1 MDPATKLGCST
12 TLSLDL
18 SVGPTSFSIVDAS
31 ASIME
36 EKLNKLTEENRRLHE
51 MLSTMSANYDA
62 LHNQLLD
69 LMRAPPSKRGTASPA
84 IERKRESPDSDCPV
98 DDSSEDS
105 YKRFRVDSKS
115 IISRISFRTDPSE
128 TSLVVKDGY
137 QWRKYGQKVTRDNP
151 SPRAYFRCS
160 YAPSCPVK
168 KKVQRSVED
177 RSMLVAT
184 YEGEHNHKPPIQGEG
199 LGRPNRGSAS
209 SPSSG
214 SLTSFN
220 QKMTVD
226 LTEERKEANVS
237 RRSCEE
243 IASPRLHKVV
253 AEQMAASLVKD
264 PDFRASLANAIF
276 GRDFLHS
283 PAQN

>member
-1 MDPATKLGCST
+1 MLIAVFSSYCFKEPDPSFGCISMDPATKLGCST

-18 SVGPTSFSIVDAS
+18 SKS
-31 ASIME
+31 A
-36 EKLNKLTEENRRLHE
+36 R
-51 MLSTMSANYDA
+51 
-62 LHNQLLD
+62 
-69 LMRAPPSKRGTASPA
+69 PPSALSML
-84 IERKRESPDSDCPV
+84 
-98 DDSSEDS
+98 
-105 YKRFRVDSKS
+105 RFLQEVSGVDSKS

-199 LGRPNRGSAS
+199 LGRPNRGSGS

-214 SLTSFN
+214 SLTSFH
-220 QKMTVD
+220 QKMTID

-276 GRDFLHS
+276 GRTSYTLQHKIDHMSLLFFVDVKFGALFEVVDKLFRYTEVVDIS
-283 PAQN
+283 N

>member
-1 MDPATKLGCST
+1 MVKPKWLNSEGKKKRTTKSMRKFKKVRRHPQEGLRLFEGLEATIMKLSETVFSSYCFKEPDPSFGCISMDPATKLGCPT

-18 SVGPTSFSIVDAS
+18 SVGPTTFGIVDAS
-31 ASIME
+31 
-36 EKLNKLTEENRRLHE
+36 
-51 MLSTMSANYDA
+51 
-62 LHNQLLD
+62 
-69 LMRAPPSKRGTASPA
+69 
-84 IERKRESPDSDCPV
+84 
-98 DDSSEDS
+98 
-105 YKRFRVDSKS
+105 
-115 IISRISFRTDPSE
+115 
-128 TSLVVKDGY
+128 VVKDGY

-184 YEGEHNHKPPIQGEG
+184 YEGEHNHKPPIQGE
-199 LGRPNRGSAS
+199 
-209 SPSSG
+209 
-214 SLTSFN
+214 
-220 QKMTVD
+220 
-226 LTEERKEANVS
+226 ERKEANVS

-276 GRDFLHS
+276 GRTSYTLQHKIDHMSLLFFVDVKFGALFEVVDKLFRYTEVVDIS
-283 PAQN
+283 N